1 MEIQLESETI
11 RGGIGMTDISDL
23 LESAK
28 LGDRRSL
35 SMLISAISESGD
47 SPNINSATGWILG
60 VTGPPGSGKST
71 LIGQMVRKWAS
82 SGERVAVLA
91 LDPTSPLS
99 GGSLLADR
107 IRMEGE
113 DELRENVFVRS
124 IPSGKTPGAVSPIL
138 WPICSVLSECGWTRI
153 IVETVGT
160 GQSEFRIAALVDRLL
175 LVDGPDR
182 GDIIQ
187 AEKAGILELAD
198 VIAVNKSDLPGASS
212 AAQHIRSSLS
222 LASDDN
228 REVVL
233 VSAKE
238 GHGIQELVEIIEKC
252 EPQNTRGKMMMMERL
267 ISEWD
272 SILVSHP
279 EIDKIISELCDGSIT
294 VREAIE
300 ILVSSEIG
308 RAHV

>member
-1 MEIQLESETI
+1 MI
-11 RGGIGMTDISDL
+11 DISGL

-35 SMLISAISESGD
+35 SKLISAITESD
-47 SPNINSATGWILG
+47 DPPSINSDAGWILG

-71 LIGQMVRKWAS
+71 LIGQMVRIWAS
-82 SGERVAVLA
+82 TGENVAVLA
-91 LDPTSPLS
+91 LDPSSPLS

-107 IRMEGE
+107 IRMDG
-113 DELRENVFVRS
+113 DDLRENVFVRS
-124 IPSGKTPGAVSPIL
+124 IPSGKTPGAISPIL
-138 WPICSVLSECGWTRI
+138 WPICGALSECGWTRI

-160 GQSEFRIAALVDRLL
+160 GQSEYRIAALVDRLL
-175 LVDGPDR
+175 LVDGPER

-198 VIAVNKSDLPGASS
+198 VIAVNKSDLPGASL
-212 AAQHIRSSLS
+212 AAQHMRSSLS
-222 LASDDN
+222 LASEDN

-238 GHGIQELVEIIEKC
+238 GRGIQELIEIIENS
-252 EPQNTRGKMMMMERL
+252 EPQNARDKMMAMERL

-279 EIDKIISELCDGSIT
+279 EIDNIISELCDGSIT
-294 VREAIE
+294 IREAIV
-300 ILVSSEIG
+300 LLASSIKSG
-308 RAHV
+308 GL

>member
-47 SPNINSATGWILG
+47 SPIINTATGWILG

-107 IRMEGE
+107 IRMEG
-113 DELRENVFVRS
+113 DDLRENVFVRS
-124 IPSGKTPGAVSPIL
+124 IPSGKTPGAISPIL
-138 WPICSVLSECGWTRI
+138 WPICSVLTECGWTRI

-272 SILVSHP
+272 AALVSHP
-279 EIDKIISELCDGSIT
+279 EIDNIISELCDGSIT
-294 VREAIE
+294 VRQAIE
-300 ILVSSEIG
+300 ILVSSMRDG
-308 RAHV
+308 GL

>member
-11 RGGIGMTDISDL
+11 RGGIGMTEISNL

-113 DELRENVFVRS
+113 DDLRENVFVRS

-238 GHGIQELVEIIEKC
+238 GHGIQELVETIEKC

-300 ILVSSEIG
+300 ILVSSVRDG
-308 RAHV
+308 GS

>member
-1 MEIQLESETI
+1 MGIQLELETI
-11 RGGIGMTDISDL
+11 RDGIGMTDISRL

-35 SMLISAISESGD
+35 SKLISAISESD
-47 SPNINSATGWILG
+47 DPPSINSNAGWILG

-71 LIGQMVRKWAS
+71 LIGQMVRTWAS
-82 SGERVAVLA
+82 TGENVAVLA
-91 LDPTSPLS
+91 LDPSSPLS

-107 IRMEGE
+107 LRMDG
-113 DELRENVFVRS
+113 DDLRENVFVRS
-124 IPSGKTPGAVSPIL
+124 IPSGKTPGAISPIL
-138 WPICSVLSECGWTRI
+138 WPICGALSECGWTRI

-160 GQSEFRIAALVDRLL
+160 GQSEYRIAALVDRLL

-212 AAQHIRSSLS
+212 AAQNIRSSLS
-222 LASDDN
+222 LASEDN

-238 GHGIQELVEIIEKC
+238 GHGIRELIEIIENS
-252 EPQNTRGKMMMMERL
+252 EPQNTRDKMIAMERL

-272 SILVSHP
+272 SILVYHP
-279 EIDKIISELCDGSIT
+279 EIDNIISELCDGSIT
-294 VREAIE
+294 VREAI
-300 ILVSSEIG
+300 IALASSIKDG
-308 RAHV
+308 GL

>member
-47 SPNINSATGWILG
+47 SPSINSATSWILG

-107 IRMEGE
+107 IRMEG
-113 DELRENVFVRS
+113 DDLRENVFVRS
-124 IPSGKTPGAVSPIL
+124 IPSGKTPGAISPIL
-138 WPICSVLSECGWTRI
+138 WPICGVLTECGWTRI

-272 SILVSHP
+272 AALVSHP
-279 EIDKIISELCDGSIT
+279 EIDNIISELCDGSIT
-294 VREAIE
+294 VRQAIE
-300 ILVSSEIG
+300 ILVSSMRDG
-308 RAHV
+308 GL

>member
-11 RGGIGMTDISDL
+11 RGGIGMTDISNL

-198 VIAVNKSDLPGASS
+198 VIAVNKSDLPSASS

-300 ILVSSEIG
+300 ILVSSIRDG
-308 RAHV
+308 GS

>member
-11 RGGIGMTDISDL
+11 RGGIGMTDISNL

-113 DELRENVFVRS
+113 DDLRENVFVRS

-300 ILVSSEIG
+300 ILVSSIRDG
-308 RAHV
+308 GS

>member
-11 RGGIGMTDISDL
+11 RGGIGMTDISNL

-113 DELRENVFVRS
+113 DELLENVFVRS

-138 WPICSVLSECGWTRI
+138 WPICNVLSECGWTRI

-238 GHGIQELVEIIEKC
+238 GHGIQELVETIEKC

-300 ILVSSEIG
+300 ILVSSVRDG
-308 RAHV
+308 GS

>member
-1 MEIQLESETI
+1 MSETI
-11 RGGIGMTDISDL
+11 RGGIGMTDISNL

-35 SMLISAISESGD
+35 SMLISAISKSGD
-47 SPNINSATGWILG
+47 SPNIHSATGWILG

-300 ILVSSEIG
+300 ILVSSVRDG
-308 RAHV
+308 GS

>member
-1 MEIQLESETI
+1 MEIQLESETV

-28 LGDRRSL
+28 SGDRRSL
-35 SMLISAISESGD
+35 SMLISAISNSGG
-47 SPNINSATGWILG
+47 SPIINPATGWILG

-113 DELRENVFVRS
+113 DDLRENVFVRS
-124 IPSGKTPGAVSPIL
+124 IPSGKTPGAISPVL
-138 WPICSVLSECGWTRI
+138 WPICGVLSECGWTRI

-279 EIDKIISELCDGSIT
+279 EIDKIISDLCDGSIT
-294 VREAIE
+294 FREAIE
-300 ILVSSEIG
+300 ILVSSIG
-308 RAHV
+308 DGGS

>member
-1 MEIQLESETI
+1 MI
-11 RGGIGMTDISDL
+11 RGGIGMADISDL
-23 LESAK
+23 FESAK

-47 SPNINSATGWILG
+47 HPSINSATSWILG

-71 LIGQMVRKWAS
+71 LIGQMVRTWAS

-107 IRMEGE
+107 IRMEG
-113 DELRENVFVRS
+113 DDLRENVFVRS
-124 IPSGKTPGAVSPIL
+124 IPSGKTPGAISPIL
-138 WPICSVLSECGWTRI
+138 WPICNVLSECGWTRI

-198 VIAVNKSDLPGASS
+198 VIAVNKSDLPAASS
-212 AAQHIRSSLS
+212 AAQHIRSSLN

-238 GHGIQELVEIIEKC
+238 GNGIHELVEIIERC
-252 EPQNTRGKMMMMERL
+252 EPQNTRGRMMMRERL
-267 ISEWD
+267 LSEWD

-279 EIDKIISELCDGSIT
+279 EIDNIVSELCDGSIT
-294 VREAIE
+294 LREAIE
-300 ILVSSEIG
+300 TLVSSIRDG
-308 RAHV
+308 GS

>member
-47 SPNINSATGWILG
+47 SPRINSATGWILG

-107 IRMEGE
+107 IRMEG
-113 DELRENVFVRS
+113 DDLRENVFVRS
-124 IPSGKTPGAVSPIL
+124 IPSGKTPGAISPIL
-138 WPICSVLSECGWTRI
+138 WPICSVLTECGWTRI

-272 SILVSHP
+272 AALVFHP
-279 EIDKIISELCDGSIT
+279 EIDNIISELCDGSIT
-294 VREAIE
+294 IRQAIE
-300 ILVSSEIG
+300 ILVSSMRDG
-308 RAHV
+308 GL

>member
-1 MEIQLESETI
+1 
-11 RGGIGMTDISDL
+11 MTDISNL

-113 DELRENVFVRS
+113 DELLENVFVRS

-238 GHGIQELVEIIEKC
+238 GHGIQELVETIEKC

-300 ILVSSEIG
+300 ILVSSVRDG
-308 RAHV
+308 GS

>member
-11 RGGIGMTDISDL
+11 RGGIGMTDISNL

-71 LIGQMVRKWAS
+71 LIGQMVKKWAS

-124 IPSGKTPGAVSPIL
+124 IPSGKTPGAISPVL
-138 WPICSVLSECGWTRI
+138 WPICGVLSECGWTRI

-252 EPQNTRGKMMMMERL
+252 EPQNTRRKMMMMERL

-300 ILVSSEIG
+300 ILVSSVRDG
-308 RAHV
+308 GS

>member
-1 MEIQLESETI
+1 
-11 RGGIGMTDISDL
+11 MTDISDL
-23 LESAK
+23 FESAK

-47 SPNINSATGWILG
+47 HPSINSATSWILG

-71 LIGQMVRKWAS
+71 LIGQMVRTWAS

-107 IRMEGE
+107 IRMEG
-113 DELRENVFVRS
+113 DDLRENVFVRS
-124 IPSGKTPGAVSPIL
+124 IPSGKTPGAISPIL
-138 WPICSVLSECGWTRI
+138 WPICNVLSECGWTRI

-198 VIAVNKSDLPGASS
+198 VIAVNKSDLPAASS
-212 AAQHIRSSLS
+212 AAQHIRSSLN

-238 GHGIQELVEIIEKC
+238 GNGIQELVEIIERC
-252 EPQNTRGKMMMMERL
+252 EPQNTRGSMMMRERL

-279 EIDKIISELCDGSIT
+279 EIDNIVSELCDGSIT
-294 VREAIE
+294 LKEAIE
-300 ILVSSEIG
+300 ILVSSIRDG
-308 RAHV
+308 GS

>member
-1 MEIQLESETI
+1 
-11 RGGIGMTDISDL
+11 MTDISDL
-23 LESAK
+23 FESAK

-47 SPNINSATGWILG
+47 HPSINSATSWILG

-71 LIGQMVRKWAS
+71 LIGQMVRTWAS

-107 IRMEGE
+107 IRMEG
-113 DELRENVFVRS
+113 DDLKENVFVRS
-124 IPSGKTPGAVSPIL
+124 IPSGKTPGAISPIL

-198 VIAVNKSDLPGASS
+198 VIAVNKSDLPAASS
-212 AAQHIRSSLS
+212 AAQHIRSSLN

-238 GHGIQELVEIIEKC
+238 GNGIQELVEIIERC
-252 EPQNTRGKMMMMERL
+252 EPQNTRGRMMMRERL
-267 ISEWD
+267 LSEWD

-279 EIDKIISELCDGSIT
+279 EIDNIVSELCDGSIT
-294 VREAIE
+294 LREAIE
-300 ILVSSEIG
+300 TLVSSIRDG
-308 RAHV
+308 GS

>member
-47 SPNINSATGWILG
+47 SPSINTATGWILG

-107 IRMEGE
+107 IRMEG
-113 DELRENVFVRS
+113 DDLRENVFVRS
-124 IPSGKTPGAVSPIL
+124 IPSGKTPGAISPIL
-138 WPICSVLSECGWTRI
+138 WPICGVLTECGWTRI

-222 LASDDN
+222 LSSDDN

-267 ISEWD
+267 VSEWD
-272 SILVSHP
+272 AALVSHP
-279 EIDKIISELCDGSIT
+279 EIDNIISELCDGSIT
-294 VREAIE
+294 VRQAIE
-300 ILVSSEIG
+300 ILVSSMRDG
-308 RAHV
+308 GL

>member
-1 MEIQLESETI
+1 MEILLESETI
-11 RGGIGMTDISDL
+11 RGGIGMIDVSEL
-23 LESAK
+23 LKSAK

-35 SMLISAISESGD
+35 SKLISAISQSDEPPS
-47 SPNINSATGWILG
+47 INSEAGWILG

-107 IRMEGE
+107 IRMEGN
-113 DELRENVFVRS
+113 DLRENVFVRS
-124 IPSGKTPGAVSPIL
+124 IPSGKTPGAISPIL
-138 WPICSVLSECGWTRI
+138 WPICGVLSECGWTRI

-198 VIAVNKSDLPGASS
+198 VIAVNKSDLPSASL
-212 AAQHIRSSLS
+212 AAQNIRSSLS

-238 GHGIQELVEIIEKC
+238 GHGIQELIEIIENS
-252 EPQNTRGKMMMMERL
+252 EPQNRLEKMMAMERL

-279 EIDKIISELCDGSIT
+279 EIDNIIPKICDGSIT
-294 VREAIE
+294 VREAIA
-300 ILVSSEIG
+300 ILVSSIG
-308 RAHV
+308 DGGS

>member
-47 SPNINSATGWILG
+47 SPSINTATGWILG

-82 SGERVAVLA
+82 TGERVAVLA

-107 IRMEGE
+107 IRMEG
-113 DELRENVFVRS
+113 DDLKENVFVRS
-124 IPSGKTPGAVSPIL
+124 IPSGQTPGAISPIL

-267 ISEWD
+267 ISVWD
-272 SILVSHP
+272 AALVSHP
-279 EIDKIISELCDGSIT
+279 EIDNIISELCDGSIT
-294 VREAIE
+294 IRQAIE
-300 ILVSSEIG
+300 ILVSSMRDG
-308 RAHV
+308 GL

>member
-1 MEIQLESETI
+1 MEIQLESETT
-11 RGGIGMTDISDL
+11 RGGIGMTDISNL

-113 DELRENVFVRS
+113 DELLENVFVRS

-300 ILVSSEIG
+300 ILVSSVRDG
-308 RAHV
+308 GS

>member
-47 SPNINSATGWILG
+47 SPKYQLRDRLDSRSHRASWIGKINSYRTD
-60 VTGPPGSGKST
+60 
-71 LIGQMVRKWAS
+71 GQKWAS

-107 IRMEGE
+107 IRMEG
-113 DELRENVFVRS
+113 DDLRENVFVRS
-124 IPSGKTPGAVSPIL
+124 IPSGKTPGAISPIL

-212 AAQHIRSSLS
+212 AAQHIRSSLN

-279 EIDKIISELCDGSIT
+279 EIDNIISELCDGSIT

-300 ILVSSEIG
+300 ILVSSIRDG
-308 RAHV
+308 GS

>member
-1 MEIQLESETI
+1 
-11 RGGIGMTDISDL
+11 MTDISDL
-23 LESAK
+23 FESAK

-47 SPNINSATGWILG
+47 HPSINSATSWILG

-71 LIGQMVRKWAS
+71 LIGQMVRTWAS

-107 IRMEGE
+107 IRMEG
-113 DELRENVFVRS
+113 DDLRENVFVRS
-124 IPSGKTPGAVSPIL
+124 IPSGKTPGDISPFL

-198 VIAVNKSDLPGASS
+198 VIAVNKSDLPAASS
-212 AAQHIRSSLS
+212 AAQHIRSSLN

-238 GHGIQELVEIIEKC
+238 GNGIHELVEIIERC
-252 EPQNTRGKMMMMERL
+252 EPQNTRGRMMMRERL
-267 ISEWD
+267 LSEWD
-272 SILVSHP
+272 SIVVSHP
-279 EIDKIISELCDGSIT
+279 EIDNIVSELCDGSIT
-294 VREAIE
+294 LREAIE
-300 ILVSSEIG
+300 ALVSSIRDG
-308 RAHV
+308 GS

>member
-47 SPNINSATGWILG
+47 SPSINTATGWILG

-82 SGERVAVLA
+82 TGERVAVLA

-107 IRMEGE
+107 IRMEG
-113 DELRENVFVRS
+113 DDLRENVFVRS
-124 IPSGKTPGAVSPIL
+124 IPSGKTPGAISPIL
-138 WPICSVLSECGWTRI
+138 WPICGVLTECGWTRI

-272 SILVSHP
+272 AALVSHP
-279 EIDKIISELCDGSIT
+279 EIDNIISELCDGSIT
-294 VREAIE
+294 VRQAIE
-300 ILVSSEIG
+300 ILVSSMRDG
-308 RAHV
+308 GL

>member
-1 MEIQLESETI
+1 
-11 RGGIGMTDISDL
+11 MTDISGL

-47 SPNINSATGWILG
+47 SPSINTATGWILG

-107 IRMEGE
+107 IRMEG
-113 DELRENVFVRS
+113 DDLRENVFVRS
-124 IPSGKTPGAVSPIL
+124 IPSGKTPGAISPIL
-138 WPICSVLSECGWTRI
+138 WPICGVLTECGWTRI

-212 AAQHIRSSLS
+212 AAQHIRSSLN

-272 SILVSHP
+272 AALVSHP
-279 EIDKIISELCDGSIT
+279 EIDNIISELCDGSIT
-294 VREAIE
+294 VRQAIE
-300 ILVSSEIG
+300 ILVSSMRDG
-308 RAHV
+308 GL

>member
-1 MEIQLESETI
+1 MAE
-11 RGGIGMTDISDL
+11 ISDL
-23 LESAK
+23 LKSAK
-28 LGDRRSL
+28 SGDRRSL
-35 SMLISAISESGD
+35 SKLISAISESD
-47 SPNINSATGWILG
+47 DKPNINSKPGWILG

-82 SGERVAVLA
+82 IGERVAVLA

-107 IRMEGE
+107 IRMEG
-113 DELRENVFVRS
+113 DDLRENVFVRS

-138 WPICSVLSECGWTRI
+138 WPICSALSECGWSRI

-160 GQSEFRIAALVDRLL
+160 GQSEYRIAALVDRLL

-212 AAQHIRSSLS
+212 AAQHIRASLS

-228 REVVL
+228 REVIL

-238 GHGIQELVEIIEKC
+238 GHGIQDLLEILENC
-252 EPQNTRGKMMMMERL
+252 EPQNTREKMIAKERL
-267 ISEWD
+267 ITEWD

-279 EIDKIISELCDGSIT
+279 EIDNIIVELCDGSIT
-294 VREAIE
+294 LKEAI
-300 ILVSSEIG
+300 VSLASSVSEG
-308 RAHV
+308 GS

>member
-1 MEIQLESETI
+1 MGIQLESETI
-11 RGGIGMTDISDL
+11 RDGIGMTDISGL

-35 SMLISAISESGD
+35 SKLISVISESD
-47 SPNINSATGWILG
+47 NPPSINSDAGWILG

-71 LIGQMVRKWAS
+71 LIGQMVRTWAS
-82 SGERVAVLA
+82 TGEKVAVLA
-91 LDPTSPLS
+91 LDPSSPLS

-107 IRMEGE
+107 IRMEG
-113 DELRENVFVRS
+113 DDLRENVFVRS
-124 IPSGKTPGAVSPIL
+124 IPSGKTPGAISPIL
-138 WPICSVLSECGWTRI
+138 WPICGALSECGWTRI

-160 GQSEFRIAALVDRLL
+160 GQSEYRIAALVDRLL
-175 LVDGPDR
+175 LVDGPER

-198 VIAVNKSDLPGASS
+198 VIAVNKSDLPGASL

-222 LASDDN
+222 LASEDN

-238 GHGIQELVEIIEKC
+238 GRGIQELIEIIENS
-252 EPQNTRGKMMMMERL
+252 EPQNARDKMMAMERL

-279 EIDKIISELCDGSIT
+279 EIDNIISELCDGSIT
-294 VREAIE
+294 VREAI
-300 ILVSSEIG
+300 IVLASSIKG
-308 RAHV
+308 GGL

>member
-1 MEIQLESETI
+1 
-11 RGGIGMTDISDL
+11 MTDISGL

-47 SPNINSATGWILG
+47 SPSINSATSWILG

-82 SGERVAVLA
+82 TGERVAVLA

-107 IRMEGE
+107 IRMEG
-113 DELRENVFVRS
+113 DDLRENVFVRS
-124 IPSGKTPGAVSPIL
+124 IPSGKTPGAISPIL

-198 VIAVNKSDLPGASS
+198 VIAVNKSDLPAASS
-212 AAQHIRSSLS
+212 AAQHIRSSLN

-238 GHGIQELVEIIEKC
+238 GNGIQELVEIIERC
-252 EPQNTRGKMMMMERL
+252 EPQNTRGRMMMRERL
-267 ISEWD
+267 LSEWD

-279 EIDKIISELCDGSIT
+279 EIDNIVSELCDGSIT
-294 VREAIE
+294 LREAIE
-300 ILVSSEIG
+300 TLVSSIRDG
-308 RAHV
+308 GS

>member
-1 MEIQLESETI
+1 
-11 RGGIGMTDISDL
+11 MTDISGL

-35 SMLISAISESGD
+35 SKLISVISESD
-47 SPNINSATGWILG
+47 DPPSINSDAGWILG

-71 LIGQMVRKWAS
+71 LIGQMVRTWAS
-82 SGERVAVLA
+82 TGEKVAVLA
-91 LDPTSPLS
+91 LDPSSPLS

-107 IRMEGE
+107 IRMEG
-113 DELRENVFVRS
+113 DDLRENVFVRS
-124 IPSGKTPGAVSPIL
+124 IPSGKTPGAISPIL
-138 WPICSVLSECGWTRI
+138 WPICGALSECGWTRI

-160 GQSEFRIAALVDRLL
+160 GQSEYRIAALVDRLL
-175 LVDGPDR
+175 LVDGPER

-222 LASDDN
+222 LASEDN

-238 GHGIQELVEIIEKC
+238 GRGIQELIEIIENS
-252 EPQNTRGKMMMMERL
+252 EPQNARDKMMAMERL

-279 EIDKIISELCDGSIT
+279 EIDNIISELCDGSIT
-294 VREAIE
+294 VREAI
-300 ILVSSEIG
+300 IVLASSIKG
-308 RAHV
+308 GGL

>member
-47 SPNINSATGWILG
+47 SPSINTATGWILG

-107 IRMEGE
+107 IRMEG
-113 DELRENVFVRS
+113 DDLRENVFVRS
-124 IPSGKTPGAVSPIL
+124 IPSGKTPGAISPIL
-138 WPICSVLSECGWTRI
+138 WPICGVLTECGWTRI

-212 AAQHIRSSLS
+212 AAQHIRASLR

-272 SILVSHP
+272 AALVSHP
-279 EIDKIISELCDGSIT
+279 EIDNIISELCDGSIT
-294 VREAIE
+294 VRQAIE
-300 ILVSSEIG
+300 ILVSSMRDG
-308 RAHV
+308 GL

>member
-47 SPNINSATGWILG
+47 SPSINTATGWILG

-107 IRMEGE
+107 IRMEG
-113 DELRENVFVRS
+113 DDLRENVFVRS
-124 IPSGKTPGAVSPIL
+124 IPSGKTPGAISPIL
-138 WPICSVLSECGWTRI
+138 WPICGVLTECGWTRI

-212 AAQHIRSSLS
+212 AAQHIRSSLN

-238 GHGIQELVEIIEKC
+238 GHGIQELVETIEKC

-272 SILVSHP
+272 AALVSHP
-279 EIDKIISELCDGSIT
+279 EIDNIISELCDGSIT
-294 VREAIE
+294 VRQAIE
-300 ILVSSEIG
+300 ILVSSMRDG
-308 RAHV
+308 GL

>member
-1 MEIQLESETI
+1 MAIQLESETI
-11 RGGIGMTDISDL
+11 RDGIGMADISDL

-35 SMLISAISESGD
+35 SMLISAISDSGD
-47 SPNINSATGWILG
+47 SPGINSETGWILG

-71 LIGQMVRKWAS
+71 LIGQMVGKWAS

-107 IRMEGE
+107 IRMEG
-113 DELRENVFVRS
+113 DDLRENVFVRS

-222 LASDDN
+222 LASHDN
-228 REVVL
+228 RDVVL

-238 GHGIQELVEIIEKC
+238 GHGIQELVEIIENC
-252 EPQNTRGKMMMMERL
+252 EPQTTRAKMMMMERL

-279 EIDKIISELCDGSIT
+279 EIDNIISELCDSSIT
-294 VREAIE
+294 VREAIV
-300 ILVSSEIG
+300 ILVSSIRDG
-308 RAHV
+308 GL